1 MRMMQHQ
8 KGVGLV
14 EVLVALFILAIGVLG
29 FSALQLRAL
38 QATTEATDRTMAMT
52 VARDLTDRMRINRL
66 ALADYATE
74 INGKATETDCVGSA
88 VSYKPACDKAKMAA
102 YDAKQILDKAES
114 LGQTVIMKQCDGS
127 SRTCVYVAWGKTSI
141 TKDSVST
148 CMVDGVYKADA
159 QCLVMEAF

>member
-1 MRMMQHQ
+1 MMQHQ

-66 ALADYATE
+66 ALASYTAA
-74 INGKATETDCVGSA
+74 INDKAIETDCVGSA
-88 VSYKPACDKAKMAA
+88 NSYKPACDRTKMAN
-102 YDAKQILDKAES
+102 YDAKQILDKAEG
-114 LGQTVIMKQCDGS
+114 LGQTVIMRQCDGS
-127 SRTCVYVAWGKTSI
+127 TRTCVYIAWGKTSI
-141 TKDSVST
+141 TKDKVSD
-148 CMVDGVYKADA
+148 CMSAGVYKAGA

>member
-1 MRMMQHQ
+1 MFMIQYQ

-14 EVLVALFILAIGVLG
+14 EVLVALFLLAIGILG

-66 ALADYATE
+66 ALADYVAA
-74 INGKATETDCVGSA
+74 INDKANVTDCVGS
-88 VSYKPACDKAKMAA
+88 VISYVPACDKTKMAK
-102 YDAKQILDKAES
+102 YDATQILAKADS
-114 LGQTVIMKQCDGS
+114 LGQTIVMRQCDGS

-148 CMVDGVYKADA
+148 CMADGVYKADA

>member
-1 MRMMQHQ
+1 MMKHQ

-66 ALADYATE
+66 ALADYETA
-74 INGKATETDCVGSA
+74 INNKATETDCVGSA
-88 VSYKPACDKAKMAA
+88 VSYKPACDKTKMAK

-114 LGQTVIMKQCDGS
+114 FGQTVVMKQCDGS
-127 SRTCVYVAWGKTSI
+127 FRTCVYVAWGKTSI

-148 CMVDGVYKADA
+148 CMADGAYKADA